1 MVMNCKFCDKEIE
14 QDNDK
19 KWVTVETGK
28 AHYWECDSPDA
39 PRLKGK
45 KKFEKK
51 PYTPKQP
58 TVDATPQLMD
68 ILGAFGK
75 QITRLEEKI
84 DGLITQSAF
93 KVAGSNEVVNTKTK
107 AEKLFEKPD
116 EGATLRNPE
125 DVGK

>member
-14 QDNDK
+14 QDADK
-19 KWVTVETGK
+19 KWVTVETQK
-28 AHYWECDSPDA
+28 AHYWECDSPNA
-39 PRLKGK
+39 PRLKK
-45 KKFEKK
+45 KSFEKK
-51 PYTPKQP
+51 QYTPKTA

-84 DGLITQSAF
+84 DGLIAQTAF
-93 KVAGSNEVVNTKTK
+93 KKGTGEEVPVKTK

-116 EGATLRNPE
+116 PGATLRNPG
-125 DVGK
+125 DVQK